1 MEGSMRRVQL
11 RDAKAGLSAL
21 VDDAVAGR
29 PALITRHGK
38 PEAVIVSLAEYE
50 RLSKVP
56 PFGRLLMTAP
66 IGPKDLPARSRK
78 PRKAVAF

>member
-1 MEGSMRRVQL
+1 MRKIQL

-21 VDDAVAGR
+21 VDDAVEGR

-38 PEAVIVSLAEYE
+38 PEAVILGVAEYE

-56 PFGRLLMTAP
+56 SFGQVLMAAP
-66 IGPKDLPARSRK
+66 IGPRDLPKRG
-78 PRKAVAF
+78 RKALRAVDP

>member
-1 MEGSMRRVQL
+1 MRKIQL

-21 VDDAVAGR
+21 VDDAVEGR

-38 PEAVIVSLAEYE
+38 PEAVILGLAEYE

-56 PFGRLLMTAP
+56 SFGRVLMAAP
-66 IGPKDLPARSRK
+66 IGPRDLPKRN
-78 PRKAVAF
+78 RKALRAVAP

>member
-1 MEGSMRRVQL
+1 MMRKIQL

-21 VDDAVAGR
+21 VDDAVEGR

-38 PEAVIVSLAEYE
+38 PEAVILGLAEYE

-56 PFGRLLMTAP
+56 SFGRVLMAAP
-66 IGPKDLPARSRK
+66 IGPRDLPKRN
-78 PRKAVAF
+78 RKALRAVAP